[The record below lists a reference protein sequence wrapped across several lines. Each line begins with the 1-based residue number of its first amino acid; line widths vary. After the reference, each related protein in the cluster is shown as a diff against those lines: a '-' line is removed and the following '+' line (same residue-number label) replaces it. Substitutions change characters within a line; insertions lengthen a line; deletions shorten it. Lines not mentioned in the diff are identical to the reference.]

1 MYSTADLVHCPYL
14 PPSSLSFLGT
24 HDDSVSGIRS
34 SRERR
39 QLELP
44 AEKLID
50 ASHSRPES
58 CRAVKFFVT
67 TPIPPEIPPRLIGY
81 HWILV
86 DVSGHAMP

>member
-34 SRERR
+34 SG
-39 QLELP
+39 
-44 AEKLID
+44 
-50 ASHSRPES
+50 PES

>member
-1 MYSTADLVHCPYL
+1 MASSSSCDEAARLSMYSTADLVHCPYL

-44 AEKLID
+44 A
-50 ASHSRPES
+50 AH
-58 CRAVKFFVT
+58 CRA
-67 TPIPPEIPPRLIGY
+67 
-81 HWILV
+81 
-86 DVSGHAMP
+86 